1 MVVTTITG
9 RLTKDPEVRQAG
21 NSNVVN
27 FSVAVGTSMKDAN
40 GNYIS
45 NFYECEWFGGKL
57 GEQFALKAQKGTV
70 VSVTGESIMSQYFSQ
85 KNQREMTKLTLK
97 ATKAECVANMRTDAA
112 APAQQTAPAKA
123 YAQPGAYDMPDF

>member
-1 MVVTTITG
+1 MIVTTITG

-27 FSVAVGTSMKDAN
+27 FSVAVNTSAKDAN
-40 GNYIS
+40 GNYVT

-70 VSVTGESIMSQYFSQ
+70 VSVTGESIMIQYFSQ
-85 KNQREMTKLTLK
+85 KNQCNMTKLTLK
-97 ATKAECVANMRTDAA
+97 ATKAECISNMRTDAA
-112 APAQQTAPAKA
+112 PAAKATTAQRPAQPV
-123 YAQPGAYDMPDF
+123 YEEPDF

>member
-1 MVVTTITG
+1 MVVTTIHG

-27 FSVAVGTSMKDAN
+27 FSVAVGTTMKDAN
-40 GNYIS
+40 GQYIT

-57 GEQFALKAQKGTV
+57 GDQFALKAQKGTSV
-70 VSVTGESIMSQYFSQ
+70 IVTGESIMSQYFSQ
-85 KNQREMTKLTLK
+85 KNQCTMYKLTLK

-112 APAQQTAPAKA
+112 PVQKAAPAAPAQPV
-123 YAQPGAYDMPDF
+123 YDEPDF